1 MLGLKVF
8 VPVQTRNFCHSA
20 VRFIIYLT
28 ISIFQAFFSP
38 ISSAIKL
45 KVFCVQKA
53 RGKCF
58 FPKTTLPHRLL
69 LQEISKFEWEKPECW
84 RLWKTW
90 ILRLWMVVASKS
102 GVENLST
109 SSITIYSR
117 EKFQQF
123 SEGFKWN
130 ADFVFFLFVLSPFL
144 TTLTSVTFM
153 VDI

>member
-1 MLGLKVF
+1 MLGLKIF

-20 VRFIIYLT
+20 VRFIIYWT

-69 LQEISKFEWEKPECW
+69 SPQISKFEWEKPEFLKEWCW
-84 RLWKTW
+84 KYPIENFRLASKRKNW
-90 ILRLWMVVASKS
+90 ILRLWMAVASKR
-102 GVENLST
+102 GVVHVLDNNLIWGKSLNNF
-109 SSITIYSR
+109 I
-117 EKFQQF
+117 
-123 SEGFKWN
+123 EGFKWN
-130 ADFVFFLFVLSPFL
+130 TDFVFCPFAFLPF
-144 TTLTSVTFM
+144 
-153 VDI
+153 